1 MDLEEQQPKMSNFA
15 DTLASILALLS
26 HPDELGS
33 TEVGHI
39 EAGRT
44 EVEHT
49 SSEDAGRKT
58 SLSVIFVLDE
68 FDLFVTH
75 PRQTLLYNLFD
86 IAQARKAP
94 IAVLGLTSRVDVVEG
109 LEKRVKS
116 RFSHRSVHLRLAAT
130 LEQFW
135 GVVRSG
141 LEVDLKGKIQGV
153 GEQEKGYWRR
163 WNETLEILYEE
174 SKYFR
179 KLLRRTFALSKDVAA
194 FWADCLYPV
203 SHLVTLDSPYLTDW
217 MLAWGT
223 AQVFDGG
230 DSQAPPYPPNA
241 FAVPDSRLHVLPA
254 LTELELSLLIAAA
267 RLDIISDTESCN
279 FNMAYEEYKSLA
291 SKVRVQNSIGST
303 VAGGGVPGGGQGG
316 KLWSREVAM
325 AAWEGLGRWEVIVP
339 AGSGAVGGGGVATEC
354 RMWRVDVGLTEIGR
368 CAGAQ
373 AGPLG
378 GVLGKW
384 CREI

>member
-1 MDLEEQQPKMSNFA
+1 MDLEEGQPKMSNFA

-33 TEVGHI
+33 GT
-39 EAGRT
+39 T
-44 EVEHT
+44 
-49 SSEDAGRKT
+49 DAEQTGENTGSKT
-58 SLSVIFVLDE
+58 SLSVIFVLEE

-135 GVVRSG
+135 GIVRSG
-141 LEVDLKGKIQGV
+141 LEVHLKGEIQGV
-153 GEQEKGYWRR
+153 GEKEKGYWRR
-163 WNETLEILYEE
+163 WNEMLEILFEE
-174 SKYFR
+174 SKGFR
-179 KLLRRTFALSKDVAA
+179 KLLHRTFALSKDATE
-194 FWADCLYPV
+194 FWASYCLYPV
-203 SHLVTLDSPYLTDW
+203 SHLVSLDSPYLTDR
-217 MLAWGT
+217 MFVWGT
-223 AQVFDGG
+223 AIAVDAL
-230 DSQAPPYPPNA
+230 SYPLTG
-241 FAVPDSRLHVLPA
+241 PDSRLHILPA

-267 RLDIISDTESCN
+267 RLDIVSDTESCN

-339 AGSGAVGGGGVATEC
+339 AGTNAAGGGGVATEC
-354 RMWRVDVGLTEIGR
+354 RMWRVDVGLAEIGR

-373 AGPLG
+373 GGPLG

>member
-1 MDLEEQQPKMSNFA
+1 MDLEEQGGQPKMSNFA

-33 TEVGHI
+33 TEV
-39 EAGRT
+39 
-44 EVEHT
+44 EHT
-49 SSEDAGRKT
+49 SSENAERKT

-116 RFSHRSVHLRLAAT
+116 RFSHRSVHFRLAAT

-135 GVVRSG
+135 SIVRSG
-141 LEVDLKGKIQGV
+141 LEVDLKGEIQGV
-153 GEQEKGYWRR
+153 GEQERVYWRK
-163 WNETLEILYEE
+163 WNETLDILFEE
-174 SKYFR
+174 SKDFR
-179 KLLRRTFALSKDVAA
+179 RLLRRTFALSKDVAG
-194 FWADCLYPV
+194 FWASYCLYPV
-203 SHLVTLDSPYLTDW
+203 SHLVSLDSPYLTDR
-217 MLAWGT
+217 MLVWGT
-223 AQVFDGG
+223 ANAVVDGENP
-230 DSQAPPYPPNA
+230 QAPPYPPTA
-241 FAVPDSRLHVLPA
+241 LAGPDSRLHILPA

-291 SKVRVQNSIGST
+291 SKVKVQNSIGST
-303 VAGGGVPGGGQGG
+303 LAGGGVPGGGQGG

-325 AAWEGLGRWEVIVP
+325 AAWEGLGKWEAIVP
-339 AGSGAVGGGGVATEC
+339 AGTGAAGGGGVATEC

-373 AGPLG
+373 GGPLG